1 MYRVTVVTDGKEY
14 PLLNKYLKLQ
24 SPSLK
29 EVAGKS
35 PGYLKFG
42 ISPKHPHYGRIVP
55 LCSELYVYENGVEL
69 FSGRSITSQED
80 FYRTNKVT

>member
-29 EVAGKS
+29 EVAGNS
-35 PGYLKFG
+35 PGSG
-42 ISPKHPHYGRIVP
+42 GMGG
-55 LCSELYVYENGVEL
+55 ELRNWNRRMGTCQEN
-69 FSGRSITSQED
+69 R
-80 FYRTNKVT
+80 